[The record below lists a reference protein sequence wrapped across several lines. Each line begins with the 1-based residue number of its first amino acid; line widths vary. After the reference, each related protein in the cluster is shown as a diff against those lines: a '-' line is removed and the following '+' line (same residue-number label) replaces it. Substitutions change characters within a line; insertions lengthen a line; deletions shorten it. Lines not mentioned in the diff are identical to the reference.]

1 MAHETSGYS
10 LDDDLAELRV
20 ISESLTTGTDA
31 IEREDLLARQAELR
45 LRWAPK
51 LTDLTTPQLIER
63 KQQLRIRLKEAAR
76 GKFDTAGTGGSE
88 RGGGFDPVQTLKHNR
103 KIDEQNGRAELEAD
117 LAKVLE
123 ILEGRRPI

>member
-20 ISESLTTGTDA
+20 ISESLTASTDPGDKD
-31 IEREDLLARQAELR
+31 DLLARQAELR

-51 LTDLTTPQLIER
+51 LTDLSTPQLLER

-88 RGGGFDPVQTLKHNR
+88 RGGGFDPVQMVKHNR

-117 LAKVLE
+117 LADVLE
-123 ILEGRRPI
+123 ILNHRKGI